1 MGDVKIEIK
10 EATMDVCKII
20 DKLQDGLLSG
30 LSKPEEMPL
39 QEAKE
44 ISDMIKDMT
53 EAKEKLVK
61 AIYYEKIT
69 EAMEEAEYG
78 EDYDEDGP
86 MERSG
91 YRGRNPRT
99 GRYTSRNMAGYPG
112 PLIYDPVDNYRMGY
126 RDGMENQRIN
136 ESDRSY
142 SMNNSNGTNGMNSGN
157 KNYTPSRHGMAYDNY
172 QTARRYYTENPSEE
186 NKMHMKASWDD
197 AVDDAIQALKKM
209 YMEAEPTMKR
219 KVNEKV
225 SRALQ
230 EMPPA

>member
-1 MGDVKIEIK
+1 MINNMQPQNYMYGQQMQSYQSPEWQRPTINPYLRGFPQPSQPTGLPGKYIQTLNDVVVSE
-10 EATMDVCKII
+10 VP
-20 DKLQDGLLSG
+20 QDGSV
-30 LSKPEEMPL
+30 
-39 QEAKE
+39 AF
-44 ISDMIKDMT
+44 
-53 EAKEKLVK
+53 
-61 AIYYEKIT
+61 
-69 EAMEEAEYG
+69 
-78 EDYDEDGP
+78 
-86 MERSG
+86 
-91 YRGRNPRT
+91 
-99 GRYTSRNMAGYPG
+99 
-112 PLIYDPVDNYRMGY
+112 
-126 RDGMENQRIN
+126 
-136 ESDRSY
+136 
-142 SMNNSNGTNGMNSGN
+142 GMNSGN